1 MCGIWGIMKK
11 NSMVSANDLVYS
23 KLAAQKMH
31 HRGPDDDGYWNNNH
45 FALSFK
51 RLSILDLSSLGN
63 QPMIS
68 QCENYVLVYN
78 GELYNHRDIRE
89 TLENK
94 GYQVVLF
101 DAKPSKY
108 KSKDQIEHI
117 GDILSFKDIS
127 LAMDGCSSV
136 YHFAAQA
143 DIGASSKIPTDTIMS
158 NIIGTQNV
166 LEAAIKNK
174 LERFV
179 FSSTIYVYSNLGSFY
194 RVSKQASEK
203 IVEEYHR
210 EFGLDYTILRYGS
223 LYGPRSN
230 EFNFISNA
238 LLQALKEK
246 KIVRRG
252 DGEEIREYI
261 HVKDAARLSVDALN
275 EKYINQ
281 HLIITGNQQ
290 IRVKDLLV
298 MIREIFNGEI
308 EIKMDGEEDLHHYE
322 ITPYSFRPEIARKI
336 SPDNYYDLGQ
346 GIMDLIYELK
356 KELDNKDGKKKVS
369 LRKRKK

>member
-1 MCGIWGIMKK
+1 M
-11 NSMVSANDLVYS
+11 
-23 KLAAQKMH
+23 
-31 HRGPDDDGYWNNNH
+31 NN
-45 FALSFK
+45 K
-51 RLSILDLSSLGN
+51 R
-63 QPMIS
+63 
-68 QCENYVLVYN
+68 VLVT
-78 GELYNHRDIRE
+78 GSSGFLGSHVADV
-89 TLENK
+89 LEK
-94 GYQVVLF
+94 EGYEVILF
-101 DAKPSKY
+101 DAAPSSY
-108 KSKDQIEHI
+108 KSKNQIEHI
-117 GDILSFKDIS
+117 GDLLSLKDIN
-127 LAMDGCSSV
+127 LAMEGCGSV

-143 DIGASSKIPTDTIMS
+143 DIGASSKIPNQTIMS
-158 NIIGTQNV
+158 NIIGTNNI
-166 LEAAIKNK
+166 LEASIKNGIN
-174 LERFV
+174 RFM
-179 FSSTIYVYSNLGSFY
+179 FSSTIYVYSDLGSFY
-194 RVSKQASEK
+194 RVSKQACEK
-203 IVEEYHR
+203 IIEEYHR